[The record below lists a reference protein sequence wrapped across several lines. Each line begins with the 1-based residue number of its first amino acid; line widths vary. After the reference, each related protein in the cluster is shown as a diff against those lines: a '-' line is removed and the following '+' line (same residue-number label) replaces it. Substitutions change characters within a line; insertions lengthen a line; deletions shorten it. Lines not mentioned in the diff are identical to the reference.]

1 MKVAIVGC
9 RDFNDYSQLHYW
21 MDRIRTLFPVDGF
34 VSGGAKGADSLAEVY
49 ARDCKIPI
57 EVIKPDW
64 EKFGKA
70 AGMIRN
76 GEIIKAA
83 DIIVAFWDG
92 RSRGTKNSIDRAFN
106 AKKTC
111 FVFFNLHTKQSA
123 FVLPKDLSDKL
134 LNKENSSCSPQQ
146 SPEGFAK
153 RDSNCPRG
161 LSSQKKPGCGMQ
173 GESHGRVTSKD

>member
-1 MKVAIVGC
+1 MKIAIVGS

-34 VSGGAKGADSLAEVY
+34 VSGGAKGADSLAENY
-49 ARDCKIPI
+49 ARGCKIPI

-76 GEIIKAA
+76 GEIVKAA

-106 AKKTC
+106 AKKTY
-111 FVFFNLHTKQSA
+111 FVFFNLHIKGRNE
-123 FVLPKDLSDKL
+123 FVLSQDLSDEL
-134 LNKENSSCSPQQ
+134 LNK
-146 SPEGFAK
+146 
-153 RDSNCPRG
+153 
-161 LSSQKKPGCGMQ
+161 KKLGTGMQ
-173 GESHGRVTSKD
+173 GKVQNSQD